1 MPRNTS
7 EDLKNHLFATLEA
20 LQEGDIDTDKAKGVT
35 DIAKTIID
43 LEKAKTDQHR
53 LKLDTVKLI
62 AEHNGLSKQKEEY
75 LLGGE

>member
-20 LQEGDIDTDKAKGVT
+20 LQDGDIDT
-35 DIAKTIID
+35 AKTIID

-53 LKLDTVKLI
+53 LKLDMVKLV